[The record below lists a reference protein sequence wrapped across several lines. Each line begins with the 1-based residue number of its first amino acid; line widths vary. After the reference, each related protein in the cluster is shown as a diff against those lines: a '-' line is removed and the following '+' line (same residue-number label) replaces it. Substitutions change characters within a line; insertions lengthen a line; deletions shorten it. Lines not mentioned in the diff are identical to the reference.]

1 MIGSCLTSH
10 RPISA
15 PITVTEITRHRLI
28 RQGAVPV
35 LEVTVCYPCLTR
47 EGEAVGAILYFNQ
60 AYEAVA
66 EAFMLWAERVVGTE
80 ASEAYAA
87 MGMTAAYRFDRRLL
101 TCSMQA
107 EPLSPESSALVIH
120 RTVTYTSRRGTV
132 DLCSRQGTEIWRMPS
147 LTLCSERRHTKL
159 CGNP

>member
-1 MIGSCLTSH
+1 MIGSRLTSH

-35 LEVTVCYPCLTR
+35 LEVTVSYPRLEM
-47 EGEAVGAILYFNQ
+47 EGETAGSVLRFNQ
-60 AYEAVA
+60 AYEAMT
-66 EAFMLWAERVVGTE
+66 EAFMDWADGVLAKE

-101 TCSMQA
+101 TCSMHA

-159 CGNP
+159 RGNP